1 MTENEAK
8 GFIQGKLDCMNKRD
22 VFVCK
27 YSDECDS
34 CQYCYSQGTFREQ
47 KWAFQIA
54 INALEKQ
61 IPKKPILKHDVSVMH
76 INRGNQPHE
85 WKRLESDN
93 WHCPECDSF
102 VGERVYVRSKVHDQR
117 KKKYCDNCGQK
128 LNWES
133 DGE

>member
-1 MTENEAK
+1 MTESEAIK
-8 GFIQGKLDCMNKRD
+8 ELHEIRPRGGIIPQKRAEAID
-22 VFVCK
+22 V
-27 YSDECDS
+27 
-34 CQYCYSQGTFREQ
+34 
-47 KWAFQIA
+47 A

-102 VGERVYVRSKVHDQR
+102 VGERVYVLSKVHDQR

-128 LNWES
+128 I
-133 DGE
+133 DFGE

>member
-1 MTENEAK
+1 MTESEAK
-8 GFIQGKLDCMNKRD
+8 EI
-22 VFVCK
+22 V
-27 YSDECDS
+27 
-34 CQYCYSQGTFREQ
+34 Q
-47 KWAFQIA
+47 KEKAYMDNHAGRAQSEAFQMA

-61 IPKKPILKHDVSVMH
+61 MPKKPILKHDVSVMH

-102 VGERVYVRSKVHDQR
+102 VGERVYVLSKIHDQR

-128 LNWES
+128 I
-133 DGE
+133 DFGE